1 MATRA
6 DDPLRTLPTRDGVG
20 ASCVGLPAGAWST
33 VADFFAERFP
43 DVDAGTWRERMEAGL
58 VVDEAS
64 QPIAANA
71 AYRPHTRLYYY
82 REVPAEAPVPFEA
95 QIVFQDEHLLAV
107 DKPHFLP
114 MVPGGR
120 YLQHTLLVR
129 LKQQLGIET
138 LVPLHRIDRE
148 TAGITLFGIRPE
160 ERDAYHALFRDR
172 AVTKHYEA
180 IAPWRADLALPLTH
194 RSRMVEGTPF
204 FRLQE
209 VDGEPNSETLVERLE
224 VAGEWARYRLSPR
237 TGRRHQLRVHMAGLG
252 LPIRYDRFYP
262 EVDNS
267 PEDHTRPLQLLARA
281 IGFTDPLTGAPR
293 WFESRRTLQL
303 PAVLSPL
310 PRAGEG

>member
-6 DDPLRTLPTRDGVG
+6 DDPLRTLPSRDGVG
-20 ASCVGLPAGAWST
+20 ASCVGLPGGAWST

-43 DVDAGTWRERMEAGL
+43 DVARATWQQRMEDGLVLDEAGL
-58 VVDEAS
+58 AVAPD
-64 QPIAANA
+64 A
-71 AYRPHTRLYYY
+71 AYRPHSRLYYY
-82 REVPAEAPVPFEA
+82 RAVPAEAPVPFEA
-95 QIVFQDEHLLAV
+95 QILFQDDHLLAV

-129 LKQQLGIET
+129 LKQQLGIDS

-148 TAGITLFGIRPE
+148 TAGITLFGLRPE
-160 ERDAYHALFRDR
+160 ERDAYHALFRER

-180 IAPWRADLALPLTH
+180 IAPWRADVALPLI
-194 RSRMVEGTPF
+194 RKSRMIEGTPF

-209 VDGEPNSETLVERLE
+209 VEGAANAETHIALLE
-224 VAGEWARYRLSPR
+224 TNGAWARYQLSPR

-267 PEDHTRPLQLLARA
+267 PEDLARPLQLLAKA
-281 IGFTDPLTGAPR
+281 IGFTDPVTGEPR
-293 WFESRRTLQL
+293 WFESQRSLQL
-303 PAVLSPL
+303 D
-310 PRAGEG
+310 

>member
-6 DDPLRTLPTRDGVG
+6 DDPLRTLPLRNGVG
-20 ASCVGLPAGAWST
+20 ASCVGLPGGAWAK
-33 VADFFAERFP
+33 VADFFADRFP
-43 DVDAGTWRERMEAGL
+43 DVDSSTWRQRMQDGLVIDEAGL
-58 VVDEAS
+58 AVPPD
-64 QPIAANA
+64 A

-82 REVPAEAPVPFEA
+82 REVSAETPVPFEA
-95 QIVFQDEHLLAV
+95 QILFQDDHLLAV

-129 LKQQLGIET
+129 LKQQLGIDT

-148 TAGITLFGIRPE
+148 TAGIALFGIRPE

-180 IAPWRADLALPLTH
+180 IAPWRRGLALPLTR

-209 VDGEPNSETLVERLE
+209 VDGEPNSETRIELAETC
-224 VAGEWARYRLSPR
+224 GDWARYRLAPL

-252 LPIRYDRFYP
+252 VPIRYDRFYP

-267 PEDHTRPLQLLARA
+267 PEDLTRPLQLLARA
-281 IGFTDPLTGAPR
+281 IGFKDPVTGLPR
-293 WFESRRTLQL
+293 HFESLRTLTL
-303 PAVLSPL
+303 D
-310 PRAGEG
+310 